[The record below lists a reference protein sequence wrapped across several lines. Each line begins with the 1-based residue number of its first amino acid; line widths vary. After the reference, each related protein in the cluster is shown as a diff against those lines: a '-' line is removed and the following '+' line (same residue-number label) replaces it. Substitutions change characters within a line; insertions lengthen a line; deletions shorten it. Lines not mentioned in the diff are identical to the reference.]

1 MDFEQL
7 LSAPLPPFGELL
19 EKGGALMIPL
29 LLLNF
34 FAWVIILERAIYWLS
49 SLPGLLRERRL
60 LRGYLK
66 DPSGRTLEEYLR
78 ERRPKTAGQLLSSG
92 SILKPA
98 FLFQTR
104 EPTAWEEE
112 AEAVVVRSEKFLSF
126 LTLAATLGTSFGL
139 LGTVIGVSSSL
150 KFIES
155 DFSSTVAG
163 LSVALYTTVG
173 GLLVSIQAALFYAIF
188 QSLSNALN
196 NSICGWVRRL
206 RQGPMSEEKKV

>member
-1 MDFEQL
+1 MDFEQF
-7 LSAPLPPFGELL
+7 LSAPLPPLRELL

-29 LLLNF
+29 VIINF
-34 FAWVIILERAIYWLS
+34 LAWVVVLERAMYWLG
-49 SLPGLLRERRL
+49 SLPGLLREKRIL
-60 LRGYLK
+60 HSYIAKGGGK
-66 DPSGRTLEEYLR
+66 TVEEYLK
-78 ERRPKTAGQLLSSG
+78 EVEPKTARAHLNAGAL
-92 SILKPA
+92 IRPA

-112 AEAVVVRSEKFLSF
+112 ADATVTRSERFLTF

-173 GLLVSIQAALFYAIF
+173 GLLVSIQAALFYAGF
-188 QSLSNALN
+188 QTCSNKLHNA
-196 NSICGWVRRL
+196 ICDGVRML
-206 RQGPMSEEKKV
+206 RQRAAAGGGS